1 MSDWVEV
8 TKKTKKTCQ
17 KNTQYSNISNVT
29 KINNGTSEQLSAQ
42 KSKDKN
48 QVSLRKNRQEQKKYN
63 EKDLNLIFED
73 TYDDYINEEFYNLM
87 KYLKHNSDILRD
99 VCSGDIVDFFY
110 DYLDVKSSV
119 KITDENEEDKNDY
132 YSDEEYY

>member
-17 KNTQYSNISNVT
+17 KKTQYSNISNIT
-29 KINNGTSEQLSAQ
+29 KINNSNSEQLSAQ
-42 KSKDKN
+42 KTKDKN
-48 QVSLRKNRQEQKKYN
+48 QVSLKKNRQEQKKYN

-87 KYLKHNSDILRD
+87 KYLKYNSDILKD
-99 VCSGDIVDFFY
+99 VCSGDIIDFFY
-110 DYLDVKSSV
+110 DYLDVESSV

>member
-17 KNTQYSNISNVT
+17 KKIQYSNISNVT
-29 KINNGTSEQLSAQ
+29 KINNSNSEQLSAQ
-42 KSKDKN
+42 KTKDKN
-48 QVSLRKNRQEQKKYN
+48 QVSLKKNRQEQKKYN

-73 TYDDYINEEFYNLM
+73 TYDDYINEEFYHLM

-99 VCSGDIVDFFY
+99 VCSGDIIDFFY
-110 DYLDVKSSV
+110 DYLDVESSV

>member
-17 KNTQYSNISNVT
+17 KKTQYSNIGNVT
-29 KINNGTSEQLSAQ
+29 KINNGNSEQLSAQ

-48 QVSLRKNRQEQKKYN
+48 QVSLKKNRQEQKKYN

-87 KYLKHNSDILRD
+87 KYLKHNSDILKD

-110 DYLDVKSSV
+110 DYLDVESSV